1 MVAIC
6 FAVALPGQIPLVD
19 ATVDLCVRP
28 AQIGAVGREAGVRTV
43 RIGKK
48 THFDNE
54 RRLFGDF
61 YLFESNCPAKVCS
74 AILASWMLGVL

>member
-6 FAVALPGQIPLVD
+6 FAVACTRINSIGD

-28 AQIGAVGREAGVRTV
+28 AQIGAVGRKAGVRTV
-43 RIGKK
+43 MIGKK
-48 THFDNE
+48 THFDHE
-54 RRLFGDF
+54 RYSAIFT
-61 YLFESNCPAKVCS
+61 YLKSNCPAKVCF